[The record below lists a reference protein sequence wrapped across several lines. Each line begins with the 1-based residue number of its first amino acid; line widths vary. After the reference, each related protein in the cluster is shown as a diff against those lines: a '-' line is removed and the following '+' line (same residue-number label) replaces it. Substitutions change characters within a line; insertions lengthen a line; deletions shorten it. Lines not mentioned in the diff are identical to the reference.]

1 MIIAIDFDGT
11 CVKHEFPRI
20 GADIGA
26 IPVLKEL
33 VANGHKLILWTMRS
47 RKKEGSSES
56 NSLGW
61 NNASKIKL
69 ESDVLQDAI
78 DWFSRNDIPLW
89 AVNINPN
96 QVSWTNS
103 PKAYAQYYI
112 DDAALGTP
120 VLFDEATDREY
131 VDWVKM
137 RELLVN
143 NHLL

>member
-11 CVKHEFPRI
+11 CVKHEFPRV

-33 VANGHKLILWTMRS
+33 TTNGHKLILWTMRS
-47 RKKEGSSES
+47 RKREGTSEP

-61 NNASKIKL
+61 SNASEIKL
-69 ESDVLQDAI
+69 ESDVIRDAI

-96 QVSWTNS
+96 QASWTNS

-120 VLFDEATDREY
+120 VLFDEATDRKY
-131 VDWVKM
+131 VDWIKM